1 MREVKNPYPP
11 NDTRHGAFERGV
23 EHGEKAARL
32 HRDQT
37 DNQSVAAECSMG
49 SMRPSATTMIGI
61 RVAELQAEIDGLQ
74 ALAKFA
80 TAMENTPA
88 DELLWKLIAKRM
100 P

>member
-1 MREVKNPYPP
+1 MREVKNPYQP

-37 DNQSVAAECSMG
+37 DNQSVAAECSTG
-49 SMRPSATTMIGI
+49 AMRASAKHMIQDRIDRLHREI
-61 RVAELQAEIDGLQ
+61 RDLEHLARFAEAMDG
-74 ALAKFA
+74 
-80 TAMENTPA
+80 TPA
-88 DELLWKLIAKRM
+88 ESALWMLVVNQR